1 MPGHHLHAAAA
12 RRDEGVAKVRRITW
26 RAGAA
31 GVICSAVIAVA
42 FGHHAEAGTPPPATP
57 PGTIAVPSQPP
68 APPPGD
74 AAGAPRGGPTRRFRG
89 DSELTALNQA
99 RGAQRPVSVVFAE
112 LIAASL

>member
-42 FGHHAEAGTPPPATP
+42 FGHHAQAGTSRPVTTP
-57 PGTIAVPSQPP
+57 GSIAVPSQPP
-68 APPPGD
+68 APGTG
-74 AAGAPRGGPTRRFRG
+74 AGQVTSGG
-89 DSELTALNQA
+89 S
-99 RGAQRPVSVVFAE
+99 
-112 LIAASL
+112 